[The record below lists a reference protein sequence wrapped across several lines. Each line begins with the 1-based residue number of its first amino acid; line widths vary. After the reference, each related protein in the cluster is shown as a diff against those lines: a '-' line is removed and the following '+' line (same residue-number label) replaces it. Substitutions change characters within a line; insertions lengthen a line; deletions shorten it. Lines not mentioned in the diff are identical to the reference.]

1 MANQKG
7 QLGKLKQIMS
17 EKEKSIYKRLSFN
30 LREKMQLSLATGM
43 QLLGRNRFR
52 LNDFKIEQVTIEI
65 PNLASDFVGYRIV
78 QFSDIHMGHWITGER
93 LSGVVQ
99 LVNDQEPDLVAITGD
114 FVSYVIR
121 QIREDMVSALR
132 ELKPKDVSV
141 AVLGNHDHWMGAE
154 HVRQILR
161 ESGVIE
167 LANEVYS
174 LERNGASLHIAG
186 VDDVMVFQDR
196 LDDVLEKLPEDG
208 PAILL
213 AHEPDFADVSSKT
226 GRFSL
231 QISGHSHGG
240 QVVLPGIGPLIRGPL
255 FLRYPIGRY
264 QVGDMIQ
271 YTNRGVGTH
280 VFRLRINCPPEITV
294 FTLTDTLL

>member
-1 MANQKG
+1 MA
-7 QLGKLKQIMS
+7 
-17 EKEKSIYKRLSFN
+17 EKDKSIYNRASFG
-30 LREKMQLSLATGM
+30 LREKMQLYLAASM
-43 QLLGRNRFR
+43 NKLGRNRFR
-52 LNDFKIEQVTIEI
+52 LSDFKIEQLTVKI
-65 PNLASDFVGYRIV
+65 PDLAPDFNGYRIV

-93 LSGVVQ
+93 LEGVVQ

-114 FVSYVIR
+114 FVSYVIQ
-121 QIREDMVSALR
+121 QIREDMITALR
-132 ELKPKDVSV
+132 KLNPKDASV

-154 HVRQILR
+154 NVRQMLR

-167 LANEVYS
+167 LANDVYT
-174 LERNGASLHIAG
+174 LERNGASLYIAG
-186 VDDVMVFQDR
+186 VDDVMAFQDR
-196 LDDVLEKLPEDG
+196 LGDVLEKLPENG

-213 AHEPDFADVSSKT
+213 AHEPDFADISSKT
-226 GRFSL
+226 GRFNL

-240 QVVLPGIGPLIRGPL
+240 QIVLPGIGPVIRGPL
-255 FLRYPIGRY
+255 FLRYPIGKY

-294 FTLTDTLL
+294 FKLSSAL